1 MQPCSQ
7 PWYGLIDCVNGMSG
21 ESFRAMIVR
30 AFWIDTVVL
39 SGGGSSSLGVPSGG
53 VQPSSTASR
62 ASRRK
67 RLAGLKVAPR
77 PLWACGGMAAIE
89 RVLAVVLTHE
99 LGVHRN
105 VGVEH
110 TRYRTVGLGVSGDL
124 GELRRIDLGYP
135 RSRRQVNRGDRPVAV
150 DLIHRQRG
158 LGVDRVRR
166 EACVV
171 EHERES
177 HREAA
182 CVCRRDQL
190 FAIGS
195 LAVAEAGDE

>member
-21 ESFRAMIVR
+21 ESLRAMIVR

-77 PLWACGGMAAIE
+77 PLWACGGAAGIE
-89 RVLAVVLTHE
+89 CSRYGAYPTNFASIEMLALS
-99 LGVHRN
+99 
-105 VGVEH
+105 
-110 TRYRTVGLGVSGDL
+110 TRDTG
-124 GELRRIDLGYP
+124 
-135 RSRRQVNRGDRPVAV
+135 
-150 DLIHRQRG
+150 
-158 LGVDRVRR
+158 
-166 EACVV
+166 
-171 EHERES
+171 
-177 HREAA
+177 
-182 CVCRRDQL
+182 
-190 FAIGS
+190 
-195 LAVAEAGDE
+195 